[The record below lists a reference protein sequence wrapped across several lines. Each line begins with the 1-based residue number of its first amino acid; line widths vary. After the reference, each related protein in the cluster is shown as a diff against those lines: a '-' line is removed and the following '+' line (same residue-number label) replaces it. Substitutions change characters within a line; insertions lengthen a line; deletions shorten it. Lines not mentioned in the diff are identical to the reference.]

1 MSFREMVF
9 KLYKGAEVD
18 QSRAIFWVNQHG
30 RSFVFEGFW
39 VDFCPRLSC
48 SSVASNML
56 HSFGHL
62 VQLYAALNLTRLD
75 DAAIVWPGLGK

>member
-9 KLYKGAEVD
+9 KLYKGAEVH

-30 RSFVFEGFW
+30 ARLFSKDFVLDCRVQVLHQTCCIRLATSFN
-39 VDFCPRLSC
+39 
-48 SSVASNML
+48 SV
-56 HSFGHL
+56 
-62 VQLYAALNLTRLD
+62 AALNLTRLD